1 MQHGLLHTVA
11 RHRGAFL
18 MSATMFLLQSRLL
31 HCLFLF
37 LCAAL
42 LLFGISSRSPSPNFL
57 AASKE
62 GADRPGIYLYRQG
75 ALAAYAQPFQ
85 VRVDGRTV
93 GFIANASYL
102 RLPLSTGSHRIEVVP
117 GGMAQ
122 VTSMEVEADADG
134 RRFYEFVFP
143 TGWDMRPFFQGA
155 AIEKRDEQHALEALQ
170 GMRRVAAN
178 ASATNAQNRGLI
190 DDER

>member
-1 MQHGLLHTVA
+1 
-11 RHRGAFL
+11 
-18 MSATMFLLQSRLL
+18 MFLLQSRRL

-42 LLFGISSRSPSPNFL
+42 LLFGISSRSPSPAFL

-62 GADRPGIYLYRQG
+62 DADRPGIYLYRQG

-102 RLPLSTGSHRIEVVP
+102 RLPLSAGSHRIEVVP
-117 GGMAQ
+117 GGMAK
-122 VTSMEVEADADG
+122 VTSMQVEADADG

-143 TGWDMRPFFQGA
+143 TGWDMRPSFPGA
-155 AIEKRDEQHALEALQ
+155 AIEKRDDRHALDALR
-170 GMRRVAAN
+170 GLRRMA
-178 ASATNAQNRGLI
+178 ASAAATTAPNRSLAE
-190 DDER
+190 DER